1 MNRKPILV
9 LSNELAN
16 MISAGEVV
24 ERPVSVVKELVENAI
39 DANASSI
46 NIELHDSGLKYIC
59 VTDNGIG
66 MSKEDIPVALKRH
79 ATSKIANKVD
89 LFSISSLGFRGE
101 ALPSIASVSKMRI
114 TSSIDGITG
123 YFYEFVNLEIIDEGL
138 IASRQGTKIEVED
151 LFYNTPAR
159 YKHLSNLSTELAK
172 IMEFVNR
179 LAIAYPNIAFSVTN
193 NSKNLLQTQGDNN
206 IINVI
211 SNVYGNDV
219 AKNLIKFKDQ
229 NSLYSISGY
238 TTKNSVFRSN
248 KNYINIIVND
258 RIIRNQQ
265 LIYAITDAYKTIL
278 PVGKYPIVILKIKT
292 DPTLIDVNVHPSKLE
307 IRFTE
312 EYELRRLITKALEY
326 AIKNVD
332 LVYEDTNASVETLEN
347 FDNFKEIESQL
358 PTKTN
363 SQPRVE
369 GFKVEDVWKM
379 FEEEKIKNDSININE
394 DEDKSENE
402 LDDEDDDSIDLSFY
416 NDEEYILNS
425 TNDESITETLNED
438 VKNVY
443 QPVKESY
450 QQTELLQNNKLKF
463 TDLKYIGQFNHT
475 YLLFEH
481 DNNLYLIDQH
491 AGMERFMYEKIL
503 KSFENTT
510 NESYELLIPINIE
523 LSSSEIIILENK
535 ISELVRLG
543 FGAEIFGSTTILFRT
558 IPTWVPSGL
567 EVEFIHDII
576 NHILTN
582 QNTGKQVMY
591 DSLAKKMSCKKSI
604 KAHMSITELE
614 VKSLLEKLDQC
625 KMPYTCPHGRP
636 TLIKLSLYEI
646 EKMFKRV
653 M

>member
-1 MNRKPILV
+1 M
-9 LSNELAN
+9 
-16 MISAGEVV
+16 
-24 ERPVSVVKELVENAI
+24 
-39 DANASSI
+39 
-46 NIELHDSGLKYIC
+46 
-59 VTDNGIG
+59 
-66 MSKEDIPVALKRH
+66 
-79 ATSKIANKVD
+79 
-89 LFSISSLGFRGE
+89 
-101 ALPSIASVSKMRI
+101 
-114 TSSIDGITG
+114 
-123 YFYEFVNLEIIDEGL
+123 
-138 IASRQGTKIEVED
+138 
-151 LFYNTPAR
+151 
-159 YKHLSNLSTELAK
+159 
-172 IMEFVNR
+172 
-179 LAIAYPNIAFSVTN
+179 
-193 NSKNLLQTQGDNN
+193 
-206 IINVI
+206 I

-278 PVGKYPIVILKIKT
+278 PVGKYPIVILKINT

-347 FDNFKEIESQL
+347 FDSFKEIESQL
-358 PTKTN
+358 PAQTE
-363 SQPRVE
+363 SQPSTE

-379 FEEEKIKNDSININE
+379 FEEEKLKNDSININE
-394 DEDKSENE
+394 DEDNSENE

-416 NDEEYILNS
+416 DDDEYTIKNTIE
-425 TNDESITETLNED
+425 ESDIETLNEE
-438 VKNVY
+438 VKPTY

-558 IPTWVPSGL
+558 IPTWVPAGL